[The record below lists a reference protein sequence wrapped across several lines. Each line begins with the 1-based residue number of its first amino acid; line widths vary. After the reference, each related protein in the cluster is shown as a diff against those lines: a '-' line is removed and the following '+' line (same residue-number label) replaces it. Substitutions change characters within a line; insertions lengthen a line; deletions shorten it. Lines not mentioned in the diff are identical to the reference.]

1 MLITFR
7 NYPIKLLLF
16 TIDSDEFY
24 AISVG
29 TSFICCLLGLFA
41 INNLKNPIIQR
52 TVEKFYHI
60 LCMYILMT
68 MDIMFAVAILC
79 ATVVYSICF
88 HYNYQE
94 IKVVN
99 TTPRFY
105 AEVPHDDSHDVIVE
119 SAEMR
124 M

>member
-7 NYPIKLLLF
+7 NYPIKLLFF
-16 TIDSDEFY
+16 TIYSDNFY

-29 TSFICCLLGLFA
+29 ASFICCLLGLFA

-52 TVEKFYHI
+52 SVEKFYHI
-60 LCMYILMT
+60 VCMYVLMT
-68 MDIMFAVAILC
+68 MDIMFAVAILL
-79 ATVVYSICF
+79 ATVVYSVCF
-88 HYNYQE
+88 HYNNKE

-105 AEVPHDDSHDVIVE
+105 AEVPHDDDQDVIVE
-119 SAEMR
+119 YADMR